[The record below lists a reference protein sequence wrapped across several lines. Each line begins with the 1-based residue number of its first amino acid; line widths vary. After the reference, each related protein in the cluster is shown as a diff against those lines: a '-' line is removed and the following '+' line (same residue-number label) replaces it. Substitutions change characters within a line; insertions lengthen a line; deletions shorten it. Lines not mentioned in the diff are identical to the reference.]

1 MFRFLLCTL
10 SVFLPSSDFFFLFV
24 LEVTWE
30 DQQKK
35 VNGTINDDKPLP
47 KKKQQSETGLS
58 GFGKP
63 LKAWDDKHCISCFLN
78 RCVLFVPHFSH
89 FGVNFV
95 VYRSYLYYSGEHF
108 ISSLFSKLVL
118 RIWKKNNYFII
129 KATYL
134 GKQLDY

>member
-63 LKAWDDKHCISCFLN
+63 LKA
-78 RCVLFVPHFSH
+78 
-89 FGVNFV
+89 
-95 VYRSYLYYSGEHF
+95 
-108 ISSLFSKLVL
+108 
-118 RIWKKNNYFII
+118 
-129 KATYL
+129 
-134 GKQLDY
+134 